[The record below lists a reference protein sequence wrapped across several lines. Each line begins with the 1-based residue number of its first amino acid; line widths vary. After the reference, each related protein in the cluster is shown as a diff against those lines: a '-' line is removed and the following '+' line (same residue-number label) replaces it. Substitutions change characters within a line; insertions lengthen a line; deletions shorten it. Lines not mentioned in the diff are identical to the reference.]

1 MGSSPEQSILRVRDL
16 VVGFGDQT
24 VIDGVSLDV
33 YRGEILGVVGA
44 SGGGKSVLMRTIIG
58 LIHKWRGSITVFDK
72 DLDRAS
78 PEEIRAVERRWGI
91 LFQQGALFSSL
102 TAQENVQFPMC
113 EHLDLSKALSRRWRG
128 ETRDGSI
135 SPGDGRK
142 LPAELSAAWSNA
154 LRSPARSRLIPRS
167 CFSTSRPPASTR

>member
-24 VIDGVSLDV
+24 VLDGVSLDV

-58 LIHKWRGSITVFDK
+58 LTHKWRGSITVFDK
-72 DLDRAS
+72 DLDRAP
-78 PEEIRAVERRWGI
+78 PEEIQAVERRWGI

-102 TAQENVQFPMC
+102 TAQENVQFPIC
-113 EHLDLSKALSRRWRG
+113 EHLDLSKALIEEVAAAKLEMVG
-128 ETRDGSI
+128 I
-135 SPGDGRK
+135 SPRRRAQIARGTLGRHGQT
-142 LPAELSAAWSNA
+142 
-154 LRSPARSRLIPRS
+154 RCARPRA
-167 CFSTSRPPASTR
+167 RA